1 GDCKKRGI
9 LYKSGLMTLT
19 NQTLK
24 CFLFSKALTYSSP
37 PRSGLVLRSETN
49 GFVGPVRLSVIR

>member
-1 GDCKKRGI
+1 DCKKRGI

-24 CFLFSKALTYSSP
+24 CFLFSEALTYSSP
-37 PRSGLVLRSETN
+37 PRSGLVLLTETN
-49 GFVGPVRLSVIR
+49 ASNSPENSVEYK